1 MLMYQWTLISS
12 MTVVVSLKRWFE
24 SNRQYGSVISRVQLE
39 RGCNTHFKKGL
50 QSVKSFIQ
58 FCRIKTDV
66 FLVIVLLLKLIPVMS
81 VGLIT
86 SFTLS
91 DE

>member
-24 SNRQYGSVISRVQLE
+24 SNHQYGSVGSRDQLMMV
-39 RGCNTHFKKGL
+39 GTHTLNQGFQRDKPF
-50 QSVKSFIQ
+50 SQ
-58 FCRIKTDV
+58 FWSLKALTFCGDS
-66 FLVIVLLLKLIPVMS
+66 LSLKLTPVIL

-86 SFTLS
+86 PFT
-91 DE
+91 